1 MWKNPRM
8 KSTANLDIIKRGSFR
23 KRWMDLEKDIIYNRR
38 EGKKE
43 RFRRFDSIG
52 EFDNVGPKKGE

>member
-38 EGKKE
+38 GGEKGKISKV
-43 RFRRFDSIG
+43 RFDW
-52 EFDNVGPKKGE
+52 